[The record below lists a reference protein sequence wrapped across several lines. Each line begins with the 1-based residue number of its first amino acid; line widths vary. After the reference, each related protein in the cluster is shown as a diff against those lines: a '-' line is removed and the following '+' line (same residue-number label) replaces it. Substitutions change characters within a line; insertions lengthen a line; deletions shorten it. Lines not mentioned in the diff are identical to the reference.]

1 MYGMIRITLLIL
13 IIIMA
18 ADGNREAGAWGNNK
32 NLVTINETKYTTND
46 YKHWWDSFKTKDMG
60 FPDSPESFID
70 WHLLT
75 AEARSMEL
83 FLMPSYVKK
92 INVFLKARTLM
103 ILKYE
108 EVDSKT
114 NITDKDLRK
123 RYKEFYTPGIVVRTF
138 VFDEKKKASDVSDDL
153 KSHTRTV
160 EDIIK
165 LPPEE
170 RGPVFTIEN
179 RYRPSTIPEKW
190 SERLKGLGPG
200 DVTEPFESGTNHM
213 VLFVVDVTGP
223 DDTDFENLKSK
234 IEKELRKQAQAELT
248 SKLIKKLKKKFH
260 VEVDE
265 ELFKA
270 IRPNNMTP
278 EELLDKILVKT
289 DKAEVSVSYF
299 LKQAQKNIAGRG
311 RRAMDM
317 NEEEK
322 KMLMRETLN
331 TMISQSVT
339 TWESIDRNFEKKK
352 PFKLVYDFYTQHR
365 LIKELEKRFFT
376 VTDVSEKE
384 IALYYK
390 EHLDEFTMPATVKYV
405 ELVDEERLIKKMWI
419 EITTGED
426 ISETAQKYYSRK
438 PPVRNV
444 PVDHL
449 DPTLKEVLGKLA
461 KGEVSDPFP
470 KGDYKKT
477 AIVKLIERKPARPV
491 PLEMTKEKIF
501 PIIKKEKFNKQ
512 RSEYLE
518 KLKAGSTIDVN
529 KKAWEKIK
537 KELIGKKNGA

>member
-1 MYGMIRITLLIL
+1 MYGLIRTTLLIL

-32 NLVTINETKYTTND
+32 NLVTINGTKYTTDD
-46 YKHWWDSFKTKDMG
+46 YKHWWDSFKTKDME

-92 INVFLKARTLM
+92 INIFRKARTLM

-108 EVDSKT
+108 EVDSKI
-114 NITDKDLRK
+114 NITDKDLKK
-123 RYKEFYTPGIVVRTF
+123 RYKEFYTPGIVVRTL
-138 VFDEKKKASDVSDDL
+138 VFDEKKKASDVFDDL
-153 KSHTRTV
+153 KSQTRTV

-165 LPPEE
+165 LRPEE
-170 RGPVFTIEN
+170 KGPIFTIEK
-179 RYRPSTIPEKW
+179 RYLPLTIPENW

-200 DVTEPFESGTNHM
+200 DITEPFESGTNHM
-213 VLFVVDVTGP
+213 VLFIVDVTGP

-234 IEKELRKQAQAELT
+234 IKKELRKQAQAELT
-248 SKLIKKLKKKFH
+248 SKLIKKLKQKFH
-260 VEVDE
+260 VEVNE

-278 EELLDKILVKT
+278 EELLDKILIKT

-299 LKQAQKNIAGRG
+299 LEQAQQNITSRG
-311 RRAMDM
+311 RRAMAM
-317 NEEEK
+317 SEEEK
-322 KMLMRETLN
+322 KTLMRETLN

-339 TWESIDRNFEKKK
+339 TWESIDRHFEKKE
-352 PFKLVYDFYTQHR
+352 PFKLVYEFYTQHR

-376 VTDVSEKE
+376 VTDVSEEE

-390 EHLDEFTMPATVKYV
+390 EHLDEFTMPGIVKYV
-405 ELVDEERLIKKMWI
+405 ELADEERLIKKMWI
-419 EITTGED
+419 EIMTGED

-438 PPVRNV
+438 PPVLKV
-444 PVDHL
+444 PVNHL
-449 DPTLKEVLGKLA
+449 DPTLKEVLDKLA

-470 KGDYKKT
+470 KADNKRT
-477 AIVKLIERKPARPV
+477 AIVKLIERKPARPA
-491 PLEMTKEKIF
+491 PLEMTKEKILS
-501 PIIKKEKFNKQ
+501 IIKKEKFDKK

-518 KLKAGSTIDVN
+518 KLKTGSTIDVN

-537 KELIGKKNGA
+537 KEFTGKKNGD

>member
-1 MYGMIRITLLIL
+1 MIRTALLIL
-13 IIIMA
+13 IIITA
-18 ADGNREAGAWGNNK
+18 ADGNREAGAWGNK
-32 NLVTINETKYTTND
+32 NLVTINGIKHTTQD
-46 YKHWWDSFKTKDMG
+46 YKHWWDSFKTKDME

-75 AEARSMEL
+75 EEARSMEL

-92 INVFLKARTLM
+92 INIFLKARTLM

-123 RYKEFYTPGIVVRTF
+123 RYEEFYTPGIVVRMF
-138 VFDEKKKASDVSDDL
+138 VFDGKEKASDVYEGL
-153 KSHTRTV
+153 KSRILTV
-160 EDIIK
+160 EDIIR

-170 RGPVFTIEN
+170 KGPIFTIEN
-179 RYRPSTIPEKW
+179 RHRPSTIPENW

-223 DDTDFENLKSK
+223 DDTDFENLKNK
-234 IEKELRKQAQAELT
+234 IKKELRRQAQAELT

-260 VEVDE
+260 VVVDE

-270 IRPNNMTP
+270 LRPNNMTP
-278 EELLDKILVKT
+278 EELLDKILIKT

-299 LKQAQKNIAGRG
+299 LGQAQKNIIGRG
-311 RRAMDM
+311 RRAMAM

-322 KMLMRETLN
+322 KRIMRETLN

-339 TWESIDRNFEKKK
+339 TWESLDRHFEKKK
-352 PFKLVYDFYTQHR
+352 PFKWVYEFYTQNR
-365 LIKELEKRFFT
+365 LIKELEKRSFT
-376 VTDVSEKE
+376 VTEVSEE
-384 IALYYK
+384 DIVQYYE
-390 EHLDEFTMPATVKYV
+390 EHLDEFTMPETVKFM

-419 EITTGED
+419 EITTGEN
-426 ISETAQKYYSRK
+426 ISEVAQKYYSRK
-438 PPVRNV
+438 TPVRKV

-470 KGDYKKT
+470 KGDKRT
-477 AIVKLIERKPARPV
+477 AIVKLIERKPACPF
-491 PLEMTKEKIF
+491 PLEMTKEKIL
-501 PIIKKEKFNKQ
+501 PIIKKEKFDNQ
-512 RSEYLE
+512 RSEYLA

-537 KELIGKKNGA
+537 KELIGNENGD

>member
-1 MYGMIRITLLIL
+1 MHGLIRTTLLIL

-18 ADGNREAGAWGNNK
+18 AGGNREASAWGNNK
-32 NLVTINETKYTTND
+32 KLVTINGTKYTTED
-46 YKHWWDSFKTKDMG
+46 YKHWWDSFKTKDME

-75 AEARSMEL
+75 AEAKSMEL

-92 INVFLKARTLM
+92 INIFLKARALM

-108 EVDSKT
+108 EVDSKI

-138 VFDEKKKASDVSDDL
+138 VFDEKKKASEVSDDL
-153 KSHTRTV
+153 KSQTRTV

-165 LPPEE
+165 LRPEE
-170 RGPVFTIEN
+170 KGPVFTAEN
-179 RYRPSTIPEKW
+179 RYRPSTIPENW

-200 DVTEPFESGTNHM
+200 DVTEPFESGNKHM

-223 DDTDFENLKSK
+223 DDIDFENLKSK
-234 IEKELRKQAQAELT
+234 IKKELRKQAQAELT
-248 SKLIKKLKKKFH
+248 SKLVKKLKKKFH

-278 EELLDKILVKT
+278 EELLDKILIKT
-289 DKAEVSVSYF
+289 DKAEVLVSYF
-299 LKQAQKNIAGRG
+299 LEQAQKNITVRG
-311 RRAMDM
+311 RRAMAM

-322 KMLMRETLN
+322 KILMRETLN

-339 TWESIDRNFEKKK
+339 TWESIDRHFEKKE
-352 PFKLVYDFYTQHR
+352 PFKLVYEFYTQHR

-376 VTDVSEKE
+376 VTDVSEGE

-390 EHLDEFTMPATVKYV
+390 EHLDEFTMPEIVKYV
-405 ELVDEERLIKKMWI
+405 ELADEERLIKKMWI

-438 PPVRNV
+438 PPVQKV
-444 PVDHL
+444 PVNRL
-449 DPTLKEVLGKLA
+449 DPTLKEVLDKLV

-470 KGDYKKT
+470 KGDNKRT

-491 PLEMTKEKIF
+491 PLEMTKEKIL
-501 PIIKKEKFNKQ
+501 PIIKKEKFDKQ

-537 KELIGKKNGA
+537 KELIGKKNGD